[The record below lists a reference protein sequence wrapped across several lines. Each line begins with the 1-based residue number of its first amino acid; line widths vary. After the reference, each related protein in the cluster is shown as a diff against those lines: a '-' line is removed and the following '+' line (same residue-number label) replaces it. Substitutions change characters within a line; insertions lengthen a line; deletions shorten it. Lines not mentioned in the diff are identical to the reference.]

1 MLEFSHVILG
11 PEGLHARPVTCI
23 CSEAHL
29 WKSSIM
35 VALGGQSVNATDLM
49 GLMGLMG
56 LMAKCGDELIVTVNG
71 PDEEACCE
79 AMRSVFD
86 F

>member
-1 MLEFSHVILG
+1 MLEFSHRILDS
-11 PEGLHARPVTCI
+11 EGLHARPVARI

-29 WKSSIM
+29 WDSSIT
-35 VALGGQSVNATDLM
+35 VVRGALSVDATD
-49 GLMGLMG
+49 LMGLMG
-56 LMAKCGDELIVTVNG
+56 LMAKCGDELIVTVDG

-79 AMRSVFD
+79 AIRSVFD

>member
-29 WKSSIM
+29 WKSSIT
-35 VALGGQSVNATDLM
+35 VALGGLSVNATD
-49 GLMGLMG
+49 LMG

-71 PDEEACCE
+71 LDEEACCE

>member
-29 WKSSIM
+29 WKSSIT
-35 VALGGQSVNATDLM
+35 VALGGLSVNATDLM
-49 GLMGLMG
+49 GLM
-56 LMAKCGDELIVTVNG
+56 AAYGDELIVTVNG

>member
-29 WKSSIM
+29 WKSSIT
-35 VALGGQSVNATDLM
+35 VALGGLSVNAAD
-49 GLMGLMG
+49 LMGLMG

>member
-1 MLEFSHVILG
+1 
-11 PEGLHARPVTCI
+11 
-23 CSEAHL
+23 
-29 WKSSIM
+29 
-35 VALGGQSVNATDLM
+35 
-49 GLMGLMG
+49 
-56 LMAKCGDELIVTVNG
+56 MAKCGDELIVTVNG

>member
-1 MLEFSHVILG
+1 MLEFSHVILD
-11 PEGLHARPVTCI
+11 PEGLHARPVARI
-23 CSEAHL
+23 CSEARP
-29 WKSSIM
+29 WECSIT
-35 VALGGQSVNATDLM
+35 VACGMLSVDATD
-49 GLMGLMG
+49 LMGLMG

-71 PDEEACCE
+71 PDEEACRE

>member
-49 GLMGLMG
+49 GLM
-56 LMAKCGDELIVTVNG
+56 AKCGDELIVTVNG